1 MTIEQTVALILA
13 IGTLLPLVTAI
24 VQQKH
29 WSSRTRT
36 IIGVGMSILAGLVA
50 WVSTHG
56 LEVSDLPGIL
66 ATVLGVTIA
75 ALAAYEGVWKPSGL
89 ANVIEVA
96 TSPAPVPA
104 RAIDPAVVAPT
115 TTANADSTV
124 TFDPGN
130 GQPPI
135 TTLS

>member
-29 WSSRTRT
+29 WSTRTRT

-50 WVSTHG
+50 WVSIHG
-56 LEVSDLPGIL
+56 LNVADLPGIL
-66 ATVLGVTIA
+66 STVLGVTIA
-75 ALAAYEGVWKPSGL
+75 ALAAYEGVWKPTGL
-89 ANVIEVA
+89 ANAIEVA
-96 TSPAPVPA
+96 TSPTVPPVANVP
-104 RAIDPAVVAPT
+104 VVAPASV
-115 TTANADSTV
+115 TANADGSVPSVPADGT
-124 TFDPGN
+124 
-130 GQPPI
+130 PPI